1 LPFVVSCLFTVDDE
15 VLVEHDHGVLTH
27 ALSVV
32 VEADDQVRPL
42 LEEEALDSVRRC
54 WVEGVH
60 DRQCFVRSHGRE
72 CTPEAVGVVVIHT
85 LESPHN
91 HLRWCSVLRGHG
103 LKEGCIER
111 LLLIDFDD
119 TVKDVVEGLTERGE
133 ADDSHKGGKGVAHSV
148 ELFIFELCYDDRA
161 NMREFQISSVN
172 ECE

>member
-1 LPFVVSCLFTVDDE
+1 MPFVVSCLFTVDDE
-15 VLVEHDHGVLTH
+15 VLVEHDHGVLPH

-60 DRQCFVRSHGRE
+60 DRKCVFRSHGRE

-85 LESPHN
+85 LESPHD

-103 LKEGCIER
+103 LKEGCVEC
-111 LLLIDFDD
+111 LLLINFDD
-119 TVKDVVEGLTERGE
+119 TVKDVVECLTEGGE
-133 ADDSHKGGKGVAHSV
+133 ADDSHEGGEGVAHSV